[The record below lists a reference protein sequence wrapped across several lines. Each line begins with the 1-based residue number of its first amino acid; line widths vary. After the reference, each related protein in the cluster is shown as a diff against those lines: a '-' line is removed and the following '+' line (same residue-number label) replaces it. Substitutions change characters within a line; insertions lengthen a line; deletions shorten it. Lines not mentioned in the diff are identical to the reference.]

1 MAKKK
6 SALPIIIIIAV
17 VITAILAFVGY
28 TYASRDINGTD
39 GIKSEYTLYIESS
52 DFQYEVSQ
60 KLMNNDI
67 ILSDTLWCFWMD
79 SHYPDFNYIN
89 GEYYL
94 TATMSYEEIARKLQN
109 PDISHKTVSV
119 CIPEGYTV
127 FDIADTMEENGIC
140 SKEDF
145 LNACKDKSKYDYDFL
160 ETVSAQDT
168 VAYQLEGFLFPATY
182 DLGENTEAEE
192 VVCAMLDA
200 FDSRITDEWIN
211 FCNEN
216 YITMF
221 ELITIASVVEKE
233 TLGTGVAEDISSVFF
248 NRLNTGQQLQSDA
261 TIFYGN
267 KLRANGFEDSTV
279 VSYNTYKCQGLP
291 SGPICNPGVAN
302 IDAVVNHNDTEYFF
316 FFSDLENK
324 FHFAKSYEEFEKLK
338 KQFPWE

>member
-168 VAYQLEGFLFPATY
+168 VAYQLEGF
-182 DLGENTEAEE
+182 
-192 VVCAMLDA
+192 C
-200 FDSRITDEWIN
+200 S
-211 FCNEN
+211 
-216 YITMF
+216 
-221 ELITIASVVEKE
+221 
-233 TLGTGVAEDISSVFF
+233 
-248 NRLNTGQQLQSDA
+248 LQHM
-261 TIFYGN
+261 T
-267 KLRANGFEDSTV
+267 
-279 VSYNTYKCQGLP
+279 
-291 SGPICNPGVAN
+291 
-302 IDAVVNHNDTEYFF
+302 
-316 FFSDLENK
+316 
-324 FHFAKSYEEFEKLK
+324 
-338 KQFPWE
+338 